1 MGEVHHL
8 YYDTWI
14 GAAYKLMDYLA
25 EAAAVWDDL
34 PSYRREGKL
43 IYFNQLIDY
52 LCILRSA
59 HERGT
64 LTKAQ
69 ERKWRNLERL
79 AENALKL
86 IKHLEAKENERR
98 AKAEIRAA
106 AGEATAS
113 GEEAGGES
121 GKPEA
126 DS

>member
-25 EAAAVWDDL
+25 EATAVWDDL

-59 HERGT
+59 HERGK
-64 LTKAQ
+64 LTKTQ

-98 AKAEIRAA
+98 AQAGSGAA

-113 GEEAGGES
+113 GEEAGGQS